1 MRLEELAWVWIPIV
15 SSIRVWGVWTLLSL
29 KQKVRT
35 LRARLEALTSDEGN
49 RSDEER
55 EVRKA
60 HSSSD
65 PRFWPSL
72 LRVSDYGLSTRS
84 RFEKTISYR
93 RSAGT
98 TRDR

>member
-55 EVRKA
+55 EVA
-60 HSSSD
+60 
-65 PRFWPSL
+65 
-72 LRVSDYGLSTRS
+72 
-84 RFEKTISYR
+84 
-93 RSAGT
+93 
-98 TRDR
+98 